1 MAQVALTEPTDDFAD
16 LLHLDLDEPFYL
28 TESEPDLEVHGMSR
42 ASSCYGDD
50 EEMDKRILEC
60 DLESIST
67 QIYIE
72 NASNLDNASFE
83 LGKCKNQFPDP
94 SGSNTNIHFKHA
106 SSRVE
111 PNEPIGNPTLVNDTS
126 FKLGKRKADQVFNPD
141 GSPESRRAFKQPRIR
156 DPPGKDGTS
165 KATVAH
171 IDPNKPIIN
180 SPPHVVAQ
188 SFAKLPFG
196 AQYEIARLVNN
207 GRANYADFLGLISD
221 LTTVPASS
229 TNTTVAPLVSKIL
242 LKKTKAFPDDAKD
255 PFTAL
260 FEKESR
266 VRNPWEELDREDKA
280 MSNDPFG
287 AMGFNKD
294 GSPSE
299 FYGGQVQFRGTLFLP
314 RDAKEPTLKLE
325 APTLGPSTQFGRR
338 FGSKNIFRIKL
349 SKEALWMNSMALLN
363 YFRRSFIICGFVFRS
378 FYSKEDNVFLVKTN
392 ERWDGTSVLP
402 ADGESGVSGVMSF
415 MDFINWHNSL
425 ELNCNQAMAKWA
437 SRTALGLSNSAPGVL
452 LPRDSIKFIPDI
464 VSADTG
470 ADMTDGAGSMNR
482 AVGRKLVYRYNWHQH
497 PSAIQIRAYGAK
509 GLLVEDIKDDSDD
522 PVIYL
527 APSQIK
533 IKYPASDD
541 DPAHRAIDV
550 LRASH
555 LKTPCQLSSELVV
568 NLAEN
573 GVPLQAFVDLLRASL
588 DEAISPLLDWDRD
601 LGEFWRDIQ
610 HRGGVLNARLARER
624 PGVARVQ
631 GWSER
636 DAVEQNNDDEDGLK
650 ELDGAGANSEQR
662 SLAWWADPI
671 SGLPSPLEETIIEAL
686 DSGFTPKNCPYL
698 RAKLGNCIVG
708 YVDRIVSSYHIDVPM
723 SCTSMIVPDR
733 SGVLAE
739 GEVFVKASGRYLQLP
754 DGTYTDILVN
764 MDILVGRH
772 PCKLPTDIRKWKA
785 VDKPEFHSLG
795 MADVIVLSTKGSRR
809 AADWL
814 AGGDYDGDKVLVVW
828 QPELVEPFRNAD
840 ERYADPPSDM
850 DSRFFQKEV
859 EWVSTFLAKS
869 AGLPEIEK
877 IQELQYHLL
886 AALRNTSLVGRYSNY
901 HDIAVYQ
908 KGYKHPETRRLAIMF
923 CTVLDSVKS
932 GLSVKPEVLIDDQRR
947 YGSLKA
953 PLWTES
959 MEKGNSKIQS
969 PDNSNSGYPERGKGL
984 KPFIMDGL
992 FKRGKE
998 LRNEWKGKIERKTGP
1013 GTGFVM
1019 DPDLVAPYQEFERMV
1034 AKEVARRNTA
1044 DEASESYPGGQPLE
1058 EWSYGNDLILIC
1070 KHVEEMYKE
1079 HKEKVGHSPAGGG
1092 GRPSSS
1098 LSGSDPDSAALTGL
1112 PIQRRQD
1119 ILRSVSRKFATYPTA
1134 DELHLPPEWAARVKA
1149 SYAYF
1154 YDCEQQKNKRK
1165 WTQFPWNVAFRD
1177 LCDIK
1182 AQADSGYKTVRRECF
1197 YDRMAVKAVKQR
1209 VHSEFKNASLA

>member
-1 MAQVALTEPTDDFAD
+1 MKS
-16 LLHLDLDEPFYL
+16 H
-28 TESEPDLEVHGMSR
+28 
-42 ASSCYGDD
+42 
-50 EEMDKRILEC
+50 
-60 DLESIST
+60 ST
-67 QIYIE
+67 
-72 NASNLDNASFE
+72 NL
-83 LGKCKNQFPDP
+83 Q
-94 SGSNTNIHFKHA
+94 
-106 SSRVE
+106 
-111 PNEPIGNPTLVNDTS
+111 PTLVNDAS
-126 FKLGKRKADQVFNPD
+126 LKLGKRKVDQVLIPD
-141 GSPESRRAFKQPRIR
+141 GSPESQRVFKQPRIQ
-156 DPPGKDGTS
+156 DPPGKDVTS
-165 KATVAH
+165 KATVVH
-171 IDPNKPIIN
+171 IDPSKSIIN

-188 SFAKLPFG
+188 SFAKLPYG
-196 AQYEIARLVNN
+196 AQYEITRLVNN
-207 GRANYADFLGLISD
+207 GRANYADFLSLISD
-221 LTTVPASS
+221 LTSVPALS

-242 LKKTKAFPDDAKD
+242 KTIKAVLDDAKVNAD
-255 PFTAL
+255 TAPVCHFKSAL
-260 FEKESR
+260 TGLRF
-266 VRNPWEELDREDKA
+266 VVLD
-280 MSNDPFG
+280 
-287 AMGFNKD
+287 
-294 GSPSE
+294 
-299 FYGGQVQFRGTLFLP
+299 
-314 RDAKEPTLKLE
+314 
-325 APTLGPSTQFGRR
+325 
-338 FGSKNIFRIKL
+338 
-349 SKEALWMNSMALLN
+349 
-363 YFRRSFIICGFVFRS
+363 
-378 FYSKEDNVFLVKTN
+378 VFLLF
-392 ERWDGTSVLP
+392 VL
-402 ADGESGVSGVMSF
+402 
-415 MDFINWHNSL
+415 NL
-425 ELNCNQAMAKWA
+425 
-437 SRTALGLSNSAPGVL
+437 
-452 LPRDSIKFIPDI
+452 
-464 VSADTG
+464 
-470 ADMTDGAGSMNR
+470 TD
-482 AVGRKLVYRYNWHQH
+482 
-497 PSAIQIRAYGAK
+497 K
-509 GLLVEDIKDDSDD
+509 GLLVEDIGDDSDD

-533 IKYPASDD
+533 IKYLASDD

-624 PGVARVQ
+624 PGIARVQ

-764 MDILVGRH
+764 MDVLVGRH

-859 EWVSTFLAKS
+859 ERVSTFSEKT

-877 IQELQYHLL
+877 IHELQYHLL
-886 AALRNTSLVGRYSNY
+886 GALRNTSLVGRYSNY

-932 GLSVKPEVLIDDQRR
+932 GLSVKPEVLMDDQRR
-947 YGSLKA
+947 YGTLKA

-959 MEKGNSKIQS
+959 IEKGNSKIQS

-998 LRNEWKGKIERKTGP
+998 LRNEWKGKIERKTGLE
-1013 GTGFVM
+1013 TSFVM
-1019 DPDLVAPYQEFERMV
+1019 DPDLVAPYQEFERMA
-1034 AKEVARRNTA
+1034 AKEVARRNAA
-1044 DEASESYPGGQPLE
+1044 DEASGPGVTLSVAQSSSGGNPSE
-1058 EWSYGNDLILIC
+1058 EWSYANDLILIR
-1070 KHVEEMYKE
+1070 KHVEEIYKE
-1079 HKEKVGHSPAGGG
+1079 HKEKIGQAPAGGG

-1098 LSGSDPDSAALTGL
+1098 LPGSDLDSAALTGL

-1119 ILRSVSRKFATYPTA
+1119 ILRSLSRKFAMYPTA
-1134 DELHLPPEWAARVKA
+1134 DELHLSPGWAARVKA

-1154 YDCEQQKNKRK
+1154 YDCGQQKNKRK

-1182 AQADSGYKTVRRECF
+1182 AQVDSGYKTVRRECF
-1197 YDRMAVKAVKQR
+1197 YDRMAVKALIGR
-1209 VHSEFKNASLA
+1209 LTLN

>member
-1 MAQVALTEPTDDFAD
+1 MAQVALTEPTDDFSD
-16 LLHLDLDEPFYL
+16 LQHLDLDEPFYL
-28 TESEPDLEVHGMSR
+28 TESEPDLEGHRMSR
-42 ASSCYGDD
+42 ASSYYGDD
-50 EEMDKRILEC
+50 EEMDKCILEC
-60 DLESIST
+60 DLESIAT
-67 QIYIE
+67 QISTE
-72 NASNLDNASFE
+72 SVSNLDNTTSFE
-83 LGKCKNQFPDP
+83 LGKCK
-94 SGSNTNIHFKHA
+94 
-106 SSRVE
+106 
-111 PNEPIGNPTLVNDTS
+111 PTLVNDAS
-126 FKLGKRKADQVFNPD
+126 LKLGKRKVDQVLIPD
-141 GSPESRRAFKQPRIR
+141 GSPESQRVFKQPRIQ
-156 DPPGKDGTS
+156 DPPGKDVTS
-165 KATVAH
+165 KATVVH
-171 IDPNKPIIN
+171 IDPSKSIIN

-188 SFAKLPFG
+188 SFAKLPYG
-196 AQYEIARLVNN
+196 AQYEITRLVNN
-207 GRANYADFLGLISD
+207 GRANYADFLSLISD
-221 LTTVPASS
+221 LTSVPALS

-242 LKKTKAFPDDAKD
+242 KTIKAVPDDAKD
-255 PFTAL
+255 PFAAL

-266 VRNPWEELDREDKA
+266 VRNPWEELDKEDKA
-280 MSNDPFG
+280 MANDPFG

-299 FYGGQVQFRGTLFLP
+299 FYGGQVQFRGTLSLP

-338 FGSKNIFRIKL
+338 FGSKSLFRIKL

-363 YFRRSFIICGFVFRS
+363 YFRRPFIICGFVFRS
-378 FYSKEDNVFLVKTN
+378 FYSKEDNVFLIKTD
-392 ERWDGTSVLP
+392 ERWDGTNVLQ
-402 ADGESGVSGVMSF
+402 ADGESGVMSF

-464 VSADTG
+464 VNADTG

-509 GLLVEDIKDDSDD
+509 GLLVEDIGDDSDD

-533 IKYPASDD
+533 IKYLASDD

-588 DEAISPLLDWDRD
+588 DEAISPLLDWDP
-601 LGEFWRDIQ
+601 
-610 HRGGVLNARLARER
+610 RER
-624 PGVARVQ
+624 PGIARVQ

-636 DAVEQNNDDEDGLK
+636 DAVEQNNDGEDGLK

-662 SLAWWADPI
+662 SLTWWADPI
-671 SGLPSPLEETIIEAL
+671 SGLPSPLKETIIEAL

-708 YVDRIVSSYHIDVPM
+708 YVDRIVSSYHIDMPM

-754 DGTYTDILVN
+754 DGTSANTAIAC
-764 MDILVGRH
+764 GQ
-772 PCKLPTDIRKWKA
+772 WKA

-859 EWVSTFLAKS
+859 ERVSTFSEKT

-877 IQELQYHLL
+877 IHELQYHLL
-886 AALRNTSLVGRYSNY
+886 GALRNTSLVGRYSNY

-932 GLSVKPEVLIDDQRR
+932 GLSVKPEVLMDDQRR
-947 YGSLKA
+947 YGALKA

-1013 GTGFVM
+1013 ETSFVM
-1019 DPDLVAPYQEFERMV
+1019 DPDLVAPYQEFERMA
-1034 AKEVARRNTA
+1034 AKEVARRNAA
-1044 DEASESYPGGQPLE
+1044 DEVSGPGVTLSVAQSSSGGNPSE
-1058 EWSYGNDLILIC
+1058 EWSYANDLILIR
-1070 KHVEEMYKE
+1070 KHVEEIYKE
-1079 HKEKVGHSPAGGG
+1079 HKEKIGQAPAGGG

-1098 LSGSDPDSAALTGL
+1098 LPGSDLDSAALTGL

-1119 ILRSVSRKFATYPTA
+1119 ILRSLSRKFAMYPTA
-1134 DELHLPPEWAARVKA
+1134 DELHLSPGWAARVKA

-1154 YDCEQQKNKRK
+1154 YDCGQQKNKRK

-1182 AQADSGYKTVRRECF
+1182 AQVDSGYKTVRRECF
-1197 YDRMAVKAVKQR
+1197 YDRMALKALIGRLKL
-1209 VHSEFKNASLA
+1209 N